1 MQQNWLKAIVALF
14 TAWMS
19 TGAHASERADIAWQ
33 MIREGALL
41 VDVRTVEEYAQGHLD
56 NALNWPLSEVETA
69 FQSIAKDRPIVVYC
83 RSGNRSGMAQKYLIG
98 QGYTQVHNGG
108 GYDEMQRAIRL
119 VDAKPDQ

>member
-19 TGAHASERADIAWQ
+19 TGALASERADIAWQ

-69 FQSIAKDRPIVVYC
+69 FQSIAKIGRLWFIVAAV
-83 RSGNRSGMAQKYLIG
+83 IV
-98 QGYTQVHNGG
+98 QGWLKNT
-108 GYDEMQRAIRL
+108 
-119 VDAKPDQ
+119 

>member
-1 MQQNWLKAIVALF
+1 MQKNWLKAVLALF
-14 TAWMS
+14 TAGVGV
-19 TGAHASERADIAWQ
+19 GAQASERADIAWQ

-41 VDVRTVEEYAQGHLD
+41 VDVRTTEEYAQGHLD

-83 RSGNRSGMAQKYLIG
+83 RSGNRSGMAQKHLIG

-108 GYDEMQRAIRL
+108 GYEEIRQA
-119 VDAKPDQ
+119 AKK